1 MEAANQR
8 KVATMVWLQWLHDYK
23 RYDVDFCDK
32 VHEVLDILNAHTMIV
47 GHYFP
52 SSEETI
58 FNHCDDSIIF
68 SDVGIWYN
76 YMDALIIDGES
87 ITTLSGKT
95 LRNSPRRKQLLAK
108 EKEER
113 RKEEL

>member
-1 MEAANQR
+1 MGENSQFAAQR

-32 VHEVLDILNAHTMIV
+32 VHEVLDLLNAHTMIV

-52 SSEETI
+52 SSEQTI
-58 FNHCDDSIIF
+58 FNQCDESIIF

-76 YMDALIIDGES
+76 YMDALIIEDEA

-95 LRNSPRRKQLLAK
+95 LENSS
-108 EKEER
+108 R
-113 RKEEL
+113 RKEILLQQKEQ